1 MRSGIVSSP
10 SSWVVFLLLPILC
23 LSVGEAGAIG
33 LGKMTVLSRLGS
45 PFEAEVQL
53 LDTTPG
59 KHPVTECFRLGRT
72 GEGDVPILTRA
83 RLTVEQR
90 GGGLRLR
97 IVSSEAI
104 NEPVLQVSLR
114 AGCDAEVVRNY
125 LLLIDPPTT
134 RAPQRSLE
142 PPVAQGVSAEE
153 SASGRVPPPRSLYGI
168 PDGPHGLPPGGI
180 IATVRSGP
188 EAARLPGS
196 RPARQAV
203 RSAARPDNVSD
214 RLFLSSSAD
223 REESGPGFDRPLRL
237 STRLSMHLLSKTS
250 ESQRSMLR
258 IEYKLLSAL
267 HTQAEQQLAVA
278 EQIRRLER
286 TLNELHHEMEVQAP
300 PEEQGRPTTA
310 SEGQAVAAAPAGRPA
325 ASAGRTP
332 SQMAAATAFGTSDE
346 PDWWLEAG
354 LLLGV
359 TAGLTWL
366 LRRRSGKN
374 SGQTEIPAPVP
385 PAVDSS
391 NDDAWEPPTFRNVA
405 RRAAVTEIEPVAET
419 LYFPNE
425 PVSESAQ
432 IPGSSEVDE
441 VAAVLEL
448 AELMLSFGR
457 VRGAEQALE
466 EFIDHK
472 PAAAV
477 TPWLELLQIYRQNG
491 QREAFEALAVKLTRN
506 FNVAPPA
513 WEEVAELADPVI
525 SNSEKQMASIEQLL
539 ARLPGIGELTHIR
552 DEVSRTWA
560 SPECLAYLNKLLRDN
575 RNGQRKGFALGTVRE
590 LLLLIDLKESNS
602 ATRQI

>member
-1 MRSGIVSSP
+1 M
-10 SSWVVFLLLPILC
+10 
-23 LSVGEAGAIG
+23 
-33 LGKMTVLSRLGS
+33 
-45 PFEAEVQL
+45 
-53 LDTTPG
+53 
-59 KHPVTECFRLGRT
+59 
-72 GEGDVPILTRA
+72 
-83 RLTVEQR
+83 
-90 GGGLRLR
+90 
-97 IVSSEAI
+97 
-104 NEPVLQVSLR
+104 
-114 AGCDAEVVRNY
+114 
-125 LLLIDPPTT
+125 
-134 RAPQRSLE
+134 
-142 PPVAQGVSAEE
+142 
-153 SASGRVPPPRSLYGI
+153 
-168 PDGPHGLPPGGI
+168 
-180 IATVRSGP
+180 
-188 EAARLPGS
+188 
-196 RPARQAV
+196 
-203 RSAARPDNVSD
+203 
-214 RLFLSSSAD
+214 
-223 REESGPGFDRPLRL
+223 
-237 STRLSMHLLSKTS
+237 
-250 ESQRSMLR
+250 
-258 IEYKLLSAL
+258 
-267 HTQAEQQLAVA
+267 
-278 EQIRRLER
+278 
-286 TLNELHHEMEVQAP
+286 
-300 PEEQGRPTTA
+300 
-310 SEGQAVAAAPAGRPA
+310 
-325 ASAGRTP
+325 
-332 SQMAAATAFGTSDE
+332 
-346 PDWWLEAG
+346 
-354 LLLGV
+354 
-359 TAGLTWL
+359 
-366 LRRRSGKN
+366 
-374 SGQTEIPAPVP
+374 P

-405 RRAAVTEIEPVAET
+405 RWAAVTEIEPVAET

-525 SNSEKQMASIEQLL
+525 SHSEKQMASIEQLL